1 MIKFYSSLLLC
12 CFLTACSTLPQP
24 LQLPQQTPPNRLF
37 KVEQLDQQNQLQQTS
52 LLSLQTTPKQ
62 WRWVQTDALGS
73 PLSRVLLSKQGW
85 QNDGFIMPNRQAQWL
100 YSALASAFNPTQP
113 LFALSSDISAE
124 NTRCY
129 KQHNNFLWCTQS
141 LPGYW
146 LIQLADSSHWRITE
160 LTENS
165 NKP

>member
-1 MIKFYSSLLLC
+1 MKYKLIVLDLDGT
-12 CFLTACSTLPQP
+12 LT
-24 LQLPQQTPPNRLF
+24 N
-37 KVEQLDQQNQLQQTS
+37 
-52 LLSLQTTPKQ
+52 
-62 WRWVQTDALGS
+62 
-73 PLSRVLLSKQGW
+73 SKKE
-85 QNDGFIMPNRQAQWL
+85 IT
-100 YSALASAFNPTQP
+100 PTQP
-113 LFALSSDISAE
+113 LFALSSDISAA